1 MRITSKYITSL
12 RAGVAASAI
21 SLPLLFAACSDVGD
35 RDNPLDAHGVAFV
48 DDEESS
54 SSVEES
60 SSSVEESSSSK
71 ENESSSSKE
80 KESSS
85 SQEKSSSSSGDIE
98 IVTKPSSSSVTIIEN
113 PPELESSS
121 SVLVVETLGSCGP
134 ATTPINK
141 SGTTKWKF
149 SVNANNAMYRPVDFA
164 KATYAWTFEGGSPA
178 TGTGATTGDITYAAS
193 GEAQATLIVIMADG
207 TSETIQCSPLQVND
221 GPTSSAA
228 SSSSEHSSS
237 SVQSS
242 SSVSTWK
249 CGDST
254 LVRDAVEYKTV
265 EIAGMC
271 FTQENMRFK
280 PSLGKS
286 LCYGETD
293 ENCVK
298 YGRLYDYQAATYA
311 CPSGWR
317 LPTAEEY
324 EVLVDFYHND
334 DENTVGK
341 HFKATSGWSDAN
353 GDDDLEFTALPA
365 GICDEDKEC
374 EGQGDYAYWWT
385 SNEAKKNYSHYTLN
399 LTAFNDKVTTRF
411 GLENTSYVSVRCIKD

>member
-85 SQEKSSSSSGDIE
+85 SQEKSSSSSSGDIE
-98 IVTKPSSSSVTIIEN
+98 IVTKPSSSSMTIIEN
-113 PPELESSS
+113 PEPTSSAD
-121 SVLVVETLGSCGP
+121 VEITVPVTGLGSCAP
-134 ATTPINK
+134 ATATINK
-141 SGTTKWKF
+141 GESVKWKF
-149 SVNANNAMYRPVDFA
+149 SVNATMYRPVDFA
-164 KATYAWTFEGGSPA
+164 KATYEWTFEGGAPA

-193 GEAQATLIVIMADG
+193 GEAQATLIVTMPDG
-207 TSETIQCSPLQVND
+207 ASETIQCSPLQVND
-221 GPTSSAA
+221 DPTSSAA
-228 SSSSEHSSS
+228 SSS